1 MNATNDSPSAHAAN
15 PAGASATPSSQT
27 VAIVGAGLI
36 GRAWA
41 IVFAR
46 GGFRVRLYDQV
57 PAALTTCLATIA
69 ERLEDLAGYGLIDE
83 APATILA
90 RIATTESLADAVRDV
105 VLVQENVAEKLEVK
119 KQVFAEIDRL
129 APADAVL
136 ASSTSWLPAS
146 SFTEHVAGRARC
158 LVGHPVNPPY
168 LVPLVEIAPAPW
180 TSPEAVA
187 RARELYAQA
196 GQTPVLLK
204 KEITGFLLNRVQS
217 AVLSE
222 VFALYRDGFADAE
235 DLDRVLKDGL
245 ALRWSFMGPF
255 ETIDLNAP
263 GGLVDYAQRFGPTYR
278 EVAAGA
284 VAFDWDEA
292 TVGQAD
298 AERRAELPLEDI
310 EKRSAWRDR
319 RLMALLAHKKSQP
332 ES

>member
-1 MNATNDSPSAHAAN
+1 MTTRQDDTATTDSP
-15 PAGASATPSSQT
+15 GT

-57 PAALTTCLATIA
+57 PAALDACLGIIA
-69 ERLEDLAGYGLIDE
+69 ERLDDLAGYGLIDE
-83 APATILA
+83 PPATLLA
-90 RIATTESLADAVRDV
+90 RISTSATLADAVRDV
-105 VLVQENVAEKLEVK
+105 VLVQENAAEKLEVK
-119 KQVFAEIDRL
+119 QQLFAELDRL
-129 APADAVL
+129 APADAIL

-146 SFTEHVAGRARC
+146 SFSEPLPGRARC

-180 TSPEAVA
+180 TAPEVVT
-187 RARELYAQA
+187 RARELYARA
-196 GQTPVLLK
+196 GQTPVTLK

-222 VFALYRDGFADAE
+222 VFALYRDGYADAA
-235 DLDRVLKDGL
+235 DLDCVLKDGL
-245 ALRWSFMGPF
+245 ALRWAFMGPF

-263 GGLVDYAQRFGPTYR
+263 NGLVDYAARFGPTYR

-284 VAFDWDEA
+284 TAFDWDDA
-292 TVGQAD
+292 TIA
-298 AERRAELPLEDI
+298 RAEADRRRELPREDI

-319 RLMALLAHKKSQP
+319 RLMALLAHKRGQP
-332 ES
+332 DS

>member
-1 MNATNDSPSAHAAN
+1 MSKE
-15 PAGASATPSSQT
+15 T

-46 GGFRVRLYDQV
+46 SGFQARLHDQV
-57 PAALTTCLATIA
+57 PAALDNCLGIIG
-69 ERLEDLAGYGLIDE
+69 ERLQDLAEFGLISDTPE
-83 APATILA
+83 AILS
-90 RIATTESLADAVRDV
+90 RIRPSASLAEAVDGV

-119 KQVFAEIDRL
+119 REVFAELDRL
-129 APADAVL
+129 APPDAVL

-146 SFTEHVAGRARC
+146 SFSEHVPGRARC

-180 TSPEAVA
+180 TSPETVA
-187 RARELYAQA
+187 RARDIYARA
-196 GQTPVLLK
+196 GQTPVTLK

-222 VFALYRDGFADAE
+222 VFALYRDGYADAE

-263 GGLVDYAQRFGPTYR
+263 GGLVDYAARFGPTYR

-292 TVGQAD
+292 TVAAAD
-298 AERRAELPLEDI
+298 AERRSQLPLEDI

-319 RLMALLAHKKSQP
+319 RLMALLAHKRGQP

>member
-1 MNATNDSPSAHAAN
+1 MSDE
-15 PAGASATPSSQT
+15 T
-27 VAIVGAGLI
+27 VGIVGAGLI

-46 GGFRVRLYDQV
+46 SGFQVRLHDQV
-57 PAALTTCLATIA
+57 PAALDTCVGTIG
-69 ERLEDLAGYGLIDE
+69 ERLRDLAGFGLIDE
-83 APATILA
+83 APDTILA
-90 RIATTESLADAVRDV
+90 RIRPAASLAEAVGKA
-105 VLVQENVAEKLEVK
+105 VLVQENVAEKIEVK
-119 KQVFAEIDRL
+119 REIFTELDRL
-129 APADAVL
+129 APPDAIL

-187 RARELYAQA
+187 RARELYARA
-196 GQTPVLLK
+196 GQTPVTLK

-222 VFALYRDGFADAE
+222 VFALYRDGYADAE

-263 GGLVDYAQRFGPTYR
+263 GGLADYAARFGPTYR

-284 VAFDWDEA
+284 VAFDWDEQ
-292 TVGQAD
+292 TVAKAD
-298 AERRAELPLEDI
+298 AERRNELPLEEI

-319 RLMALLAHKKSQP
+319 RLMALLAHKRSQP